1 MRNMRWV
8 HVVLNYRYM
17 LIIKIVANIYLAL
30 KICRLKK
37 FWESHQLFWACPG
50 RGLIYLSIIKGNTVV
65 NHCACAFFLAVRARF
80 SHMSNQQDSWCF
92 FCFPMTFWLMGE
104 GGGKGKI
111 DPLTHNQHLSAVF
124 SSLGWKSHVVIYWP
138 WFRISSFAGICF
150 WEIYK
155 TSQSLVLW

>member
-1 MRNMRWV
+1 MRWV

-17 LIIKIVANIYLAL
+17 IIIKIVANIYLAL

-37 FWESHQLFWACPG
+37 FWESHQLFWACHG
-50 RGLIYLSIIKGNTVV
+50 RGLIYLSIIIKGNTVV

-104 GGGKGKI
+104 GGKGKI
-111 DPLTHNQHLSAVF
+111 GGLRARM
-124 SSLGWKSHVVIYWP
+124 IP
-138 WFRISSFAGICF
+138 WFFGHFWKCSEVVEFWHVDTFKNGRKIKGSF
-150 WEIYK
+150 
-155 TSQSLVLW
+155 LLWALQLIPSHTTDI

>member
-37 FWESHQLFWACPG
+37 FWESHQFFWACHG

-104 GGGKGKI
+104 GGEGQNWSPRTQPTFKCCVVKPWVKVSCGNL
-111 DPLTHNQHLSAVF
+111 LTM
-124 SSLGWKSHVVIYWP
+124 I
-138 WFRISSFAGICF
+138 
-150 WEIYK
+150 
-155 TSQSLVLW
+155 

>member
-37 FWESHQLFWACPG
+37 FWESDQLFWACPG

-104 GGGKGKI
+104 GGEGQNWSPHTQPTFKCCVFKPWVKVSCGNL
-111 DPLTHNQHLSAVF
+111 LTM
-124 SSLGWKSHVVIYWP
+124 I
-138 WFRISSFAGICF
+138 
-150 WEIYK
+150 
-155 TSQSLVLW
+155 

>member
-37 FWESHQLFWACPG
+37 FWESDQLFWACPG

-65 NHCACAFFLAVRARF
+65 NHCACAFFWLSEQGSLTWVTNKTADVSF
-80 SHMSNQQDSWCF
+80 VFLWHFGSW
-92 FCFPMTFWLMGE
+92 GR
-104 GGGKGKI
+104 GGKGKI
-111 DPLTHNQHLSAVF
+111 DPLTHNRHLSAVF

>member
-65 NHCACAFFLAVRARF
+65 NHCACAFFWLSEQGSLTWVTNKTADVSF
-80 SHMSNQQDSWCF
+80 VFLWHFGSWGRG
-92 FCFPMTFWLMGE
+92 GE
-104 GGGKGKI
+104 GQNWSPHTQPTFKCCVFKPWVKVSCGNL
-111 DPLTHNQHLSAVF
+111 LTM
-124 SSLGWKSHVVIYWP
+124 I
-138 WFRISSFAGICF
+138 
-150 WEIYK
+150 
-155 TSQSLVLW
+155 

>member
-37 FWESHQLFWACPG
+37 FWESHQLFWACHG

-92 FCFPMTFWLMGE
+92 FCFPMTFWFMGE
-104 GGGKGKI
+104 GGEGQNWSPRTQPTFKCCVVKPWVKVSCGNL
-111 DPLTHNQHLSAVF
+111 LTM
-124 SSLGWKSHVVIYWP
+124 I
-138 WFRISSFAGICF
+138 
-150 WEIYK
+150 
-155 TSQSLVLW
+155 